1 MGEMRRI
8 FTEVTGSPTPFFR
21 MPRWL
26 LRLVNPDIA
35 RQLAWNNTVSWE
47 FHVPEAGLFI
57 RE

>member
-8 FTEVTGSPTPFFR
+8 TTEVTGSPTPLR
-21 MPRWL
+21 MPRRL